1 MPQAY
6 EEHYTVE
13 DYRQWEGDWEL
24 VHGMPYAMTPS
35 PSVSHQ
41 ACVTNLA
48 HLFKAASEKEKDCS
62 KCLVLVEIDWEVAID
77 TVVRPD
83 LLVTCQPGGERITR
97 TPELVAEVVSA
108 TSAKR
113 DENLK
118 FELYAQEGVG
128 WYLLVYPE
136 QRLAKVYRN
145 RDGEFSRFADASDEE
160 ITIEALPLIEWVV

>member
-1 MPQAY
+1 
-6 EEHYTVE
+6 
-13 DYRQWEGDWEL
+13 
-24 VHGMPYAMTPS
+24 MPYAMTPS
-35 PSVSHQ
+35 PTFTHQ
-41 ACVTNLA
+41 VCVTSLA
-48 HLFKAASEKEKDCS
+48 GEIGNALEGNPECS
-62 KCLVLVEIDWEVAID
+62 QCVVAVGLDWEISSD

-118 FELYAQEGVG
+118 FELYAREGVG
-128 WYLLVYPE
+128 WYLHVYPE